1 MDHLPINH
9 HLRPLYRV
17 LAFLTGVYIL
27 VFGIL
32 GYVKSKGLET
42 FAQPNDA
49 DLPRVLWLDANPAFS
64 ILSIVVGAV
73 VVLAVIVGRNV
84 DFYVNLLAGSV
95 FLLAS
100 MAMMALLHT
109 DLNYLGFTMATCI
122 ASMILGLIMFTA
134 GLYGRVGSSEREA
147 AAEAHR
153 HGQTVTDH

>member
-32 GYVKSKGLET
+32 GFIKSRGLQT
-42 FAQPNDA
+42 FAQPGDS
-49 DLPRVLWLDANPAFS
+49 DLPRALWLDANPAFS
-64 ILSIVVGAV
+64 ILSIVVGAL

-84 DFYVNLLAGSV
+84 DMWVNLIAGGV
-95 FLLAS
+95 FLLAG

-109 DLNYLGFTMATCI
+109 ELNYLGFTMATCV
-122 ASMILGLIMFTA
+122 ASFILGLVMFTA
-134 GLYGRVGSSEREA
+134 GLYGRVGSAEREA
-147 AAEAHR
+147 AADVHR
-153 HGQTVTDH
+153 HGQP